1 MAQIEA
7 HIFLEFIENHL
18 VSLKA
23 GVYRFKGEQVL
34 SGAGIGQNNQF
45 GISLEEYSVKVAGE
59 RFSINPSEVASVFP
73 PNNSLG
79 HYANVL
85 PHIALRRETLPWERM
100 VTMSKDAATEQRLE
114 KTPWMAL
121 LVLNP
126 EEMRTDEEK
135 QPDSVKEQMDA
146 ENGYVKKLSELSSTG
161 GKHWPPRPDEGDS
174 ADEPIRVIY
183 VDKAAL
189 QGVMPQD
196 DSELRYLTHAR
207 QSRVGLTV
215 EGLSGNVDV
224 ELYDEKM
231 ALVHRETN
239 LALKSGRPLSLH
251 CGELKPGAYTIKVL
265 QSKQVVSTEVLNI
278 LPSDSI
284 GDEVAVV
291 VANRL
296 PQPGKKTIVHLV
308 SLEERFNENANPI
321 AFDFTGYGDAV
332 PLVSLYSWSFTSLT
346 EKETFRHILL
356 NLNHEFLFGMDMTNE
371 LRRDISIDKLRSGF
385 LRGGR
390 PLGEQA
396 QLKDVAVKELRDK
409 DHCYYVGRQGV
420 LYDATG
426 RELAPAG
433 SFDSQANIIARIPA
447 HRIHNDSAA
456 LTDCST
462 LQVWVQDG
470 SRVYFLSEDKDSG
483 RLLAHLLQQDNT
495 PSLRLP
501 ERYGDAP
508 AIKTANRYLQ
518 QGYAPVPHFFRQGG
532 KSVSWYR
539 GPLLPGPSRKTIP
552 QDLFPVDTA
561 DELLRYHSAG
571 GMFDASYAA
580 AWELGRLLC
589 LRNKLV
595 SLELYRWKRGHIQLL
610 KAMEQ
615 QHLQAHLPFRAN
627 APGKIVL
634 PDAVETWLS
643 DISLLKGVPFQYLVS
658 DEKMLPRES
667 MRFFYIDPSWIA
679 CLIDG
684 AMSIGCTNKGHDTIL
699 HKQKL
704 MDTAAATNQICGL
717 LIRSSVV
724 KGWPNLQVNAYN
736 YTFGSED
743 QKNLHI
749 PEEGPEGKPSAVSCL
764 RMERLSDDVLIYL
777 FDGAFNVLDF
787 HEKPETVHFGFNAAD
802 STDGAAPYYK
812 LPVKSDGTEGGVKVD
827 LDNSLFD
834 ANTRRLK
841 VVELF
846 EKMKNTVGLGFNKDN
861 FSSAQLALTLIE
873 GVSKVRFIRA

>member
-34 SGAGIGQNNQF
+34 GGAGIGTNDKF
-45 GISLEEYSVKVAGE
+45 SMPLAEYHVKVAGE
-59 RFSINPSEVASVFP
+59 RFSINPSEIASVFP

-79 HYANVL
+79 HFANVL
-85 PHIALRRETLPWERM
+85 PHIALSRETLPWERM
-100 VTMSKDAATEQRLE
+100 INMSSNAATEQLLE

-126 EEMRTDEEK
+126 EEMRTDEDK
-135 QPDSVKEQMDA
+135 QPDSVKDQMDA
-146 ENGYVKKLSELSSTG
+146 ENGYVKKLSELSSAG
-161 GKHWPPRPDEGDS
+161 GAHWPPRLDEGDA
-174 ADEPIRVIY
+174 ADELVRVIY

-189 QGVMPQD
+189 QGLMPQD

-207 QSRVGLTV
+207 QSRIGLTV

-224 ELYDEKM
+224 EIYDEKA
-231 ALVHRETN
+231 ALIHRETN
-239 LALKSGRPLSLH
+239 LALKSGSPLSLH
-251 CGELKPGAYTIKVL
+251 CGTLKPGAYTINVL
-265 QSKQVVSTEVLNI
+265 QAGNLVSSESLTI

-296 PQPGKKTIVHLV
+296 PQPGKKTIIHLV
-308 SLEERFNENANPI
+308 SLEERFDENAGSNV
-321 AFDFTGYGDAV
+321 FNFTGYGDAV
-332 PLVSLYSWSFTSLT
+332 PLISLYSWSFTSLT

-356 NLNHEFLFGMDMTNE
+356 NLN
-371 LRRDISIDKLRSGF
+371 
-385 LRGGR
+385 
-390 PLGEQA
+390 Q
-396 QLKDVAVKELRDK
+396 
-409 DHCYYVGRQGV
+409 DH
-420 LYDATG
+420 
-426 RELAPAG
+426 
-433 SFDSQANIIARIPA
+433 
-447 HRIHNDSAA
+447 
-456 LTDCST
+456 
-462 LQVWVQDG
+462 
-470 SRVYFLSEDKDSG
+470 
-483 RLLAHLLQQDNT
+483 LQQDDT

-501 ERYGDAP
+501 KRIGDAP

-518 QGYAPVPHFFRQGG
+518 QGYVPLPHFFRQGG

-539 GPLLPGPSRKTIP
+539 GPLLPGPPQMTIL

-589 LRNKLV
+589 LRNKRA
-595 SLELYRWKRGHIQLL
+595 SQELYRWKRGHVQLL
-610 KAMEQ
+610 KTMEQ

-634 PDAVETWLS
+634 PDVVENWLS
-643 DISLLKGVPFQYLVS
+643 DISLLKGVPFQYLVP
-658 DEKMLPRES
+658 DEKALPQES
-667 MRFFYIDPSWIA
+667 MRFFYIDPAWIA
-679 CLIDG
+679 CLLDG
-684 AMSIGCTNKGHDTIL
+684 VMSIGRTNKGHDTML

-704 MDTAAATNQICGL
+704 MDTADAAGQICGL

-736 YTFGSED
+736 YTFGSDNTED
-743 QKNLHI
+743 QKNQPI
-749 PEEGPEGKPSAVSCL
+749 PEEGPDGKPTAISCL
-764 RMERLSDDVLIYL
+764 RTERLSDDVLICL
-777 FDGAFNVLDF
+777 FDGAFNVLDI
-787 HEKPETVHFGFNAAD
+787 HEKPETVHFGFNTAD
-802 STDGAAPYYK
+802 EGAGSAPYYK
-812 LPVKSDGTEGGVKVD
+812 SPFNREGKESGVKID
-827 LDNSLFD
+827 LDNSLLN
-834 ANTRRLK
+834 ANTRRIRVK
-841 VVELF
+841 ELF
-846 EKMKNTVGLGFNKDN
+846 EKMKNTAGLGFDQNT

-873 GVSKVRFIRA
+873 GVSMVRFIRA